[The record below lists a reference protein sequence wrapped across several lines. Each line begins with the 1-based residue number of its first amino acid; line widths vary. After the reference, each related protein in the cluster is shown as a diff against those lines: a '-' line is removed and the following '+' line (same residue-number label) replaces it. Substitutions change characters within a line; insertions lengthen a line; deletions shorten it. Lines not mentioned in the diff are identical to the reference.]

1 MGALKIIRIAAWGAV
16 AIVGGVLLAFS
27 GILPG
32 VERPGAATSGTTTGV
47 AAIGGPFELTTHN
60 GETLT
65 DEDLE
70 GKPYLVFFGFTHC
83 PDICP
88 TTLLELTGLLADLGP
103 AADQITPLFITVD
116 PERDTQ
122 ELLASYMTSFDP
134 RILALRG
141 TKEQTDEA
149 VKAFAAYY
157 EKVPLEGGNYTM
169 DHTAGVYLIDA
180 EGEFMGTLDLHEPRE
195 NQLQKLRR
203 LAETAA

>member
-1 MGALKIIRIAAWGAV
+1 MRALKIIRIAAWGAV

-32 VERPGAATSGTTTGV
+32 VERPGAVMSSTATGV
-47 AAIGGPFELTTHN
+47 AEIGGPFELTTH
-60 GETLT
+60 GGKTLT

-70 GKPYLVFFGFTHC
+70 GKPFLVFFGFTHC

-88 TTLLELTGLLADLGP
+88 TTLFELTGLLADLGP
-103 AADQITPLFITVD
+103 AAEQITPLFITVD
-116 PERDTQ
+116 PERDSQ
-122 ELLASYMTSFDP
+122 ELLANYMTSFDA

-149 VKAFAAYY
+149 AKAFAAYY

-169 DHTAGVYLIDA
+169 DHTAGVYLFDA
-180 EGEFMGTLDLHEPRE
+180 EGDFAGTLDLHEPRE
-195 NQLQKLRR
+195 TQLQKLQR